1 MNNLLEVRKL
11 YKSYP
16 SGKGKLEVIRGID
29 FDLPTGQMLAI
40 VGASGAGKTTLLNLI
55 GALDRP
61 DSGSIRFDGV
71 ELSSMPPLELAQFRN
86 RKIGF
91 IFQFYHLLPEFTALE
106 NTLMPCLLR
115 GMPFPEAQQRAQKM
129 LEKVGLADRSHHRPV
144 ELSGGEQQRVA
155 IARALV
161 GEPELVLA
169 DEPTGNLDSVTG
181 EKISLLIR
189 RLHDKNE
196 LTSMVV
202 THNEQVAAKCDRV
215 LHLKDG
221 QFVEKI

>member
-16 SGKGKLEVIRGID
+16 SGRGRLEVIRGIN
-29 FDLPTGQMLAI
+29 FDLPPRQMLAI

-61 DSGSIRFDGV
+61 DGGSVRFEGV
-71 ELSSMPPLELAQFRN
+71 ELSSLTPIELAQFRN
-86 RKIGF
+86 REVGF
-91 IFQFYHLLPEFTALE
+91 IFQFYHLLPEFDTLE
-106 NTLMPCLLR
+106 NTMMPFLLR
-115 GMPFPEAQQRAQKM
+115 GMPLPEARQRALRM
-129 LEKVGLADRSHHRPV
+129 LEEVGLADRSHHRPA
-144 ELSGGEQQRVA
+144 ELSGGEHQRVA

-161 GEPELVLA
+161 GEPRLVLA

-181 EKISLLIR
+181 EKICLLIR
-189 RLHDKNE
+189 RLHDKNG
-196 LTSMVV
+196 LTSIMV
-202 THNEQVAAKCDRV
+202 THNERIAERCDKI

-221 QFVEKI
+221 QFVEKM

>member
-16 SGKGKLEVIRGID
+16 SGRGRLEVIRGID
-29 FDLPTGQMLAI
+29 FDLPPRQMLAI

-61 DSGSIRFDGV
+61 DEGSLRFEGV
-71 ELSSMPPLELAQFRN
+71 ELSSLSPMELAHFRN
-86 RKIGF
+86 RKVGF

-106 NTLMPCLLR
+106 NTMMPYLLR
-115 GMPFPEAQQRAQKM
+115 GMTLPEARQKALKM
-129 LEKVGLADRSHHRPV
+129 LEEVGLADRSHHRPA

-161 GEPELVLA
+161 GEPKLILA

-181 EKISLLIR
+181 EKICLLIR
-189 RLHDKNE
+189 QLHDKNG
-196 LTSMVV
+196 LTYILV
-202 THNEQVAAKCDRV
+202 THNEQIASRCDKV

-221 QFVEKI
+221 KFVEKM

>member
-16 SGKGKLEVIRGID
+16 SGRGRLEVIRGID
-29 FDLPTGQMLAI
+29 FDLPPRQMLAI

-61 DSGSIRFDGV
+61 DEGSLRFEGV
-71 ELSSMPPLELAQFRN
+71 ELSSLSPLELAQFRN
-86 RKIGF
+86 QKVGF

-106 NTLMPCLLR
+106 NTMMPYLLR
-115 GMPFPEAQQRAQKM
+115 GMTLPEARQRALKM
-129 LEKVGLADRSHHRPV
+129 LEEVGLADRSHHRPA

-161 GEPELVLA
+161 GEPKLILA

-181 EKISLLIR
+181 EKICLLIR
-189 RLHDKNE
+189 QLHDKNG
-196 LTSMVV
+196 LTSILV
-202 THNEQVAAKCDRV
+202 THNERIASRCDKV

-221 QFVEKI
+221 KFVEKM

>member
-16 SGKGKLEVIRGID
+16 SGRGRLEVIRGIN
-29 FDLPTGQMLAI
+29 FDLPPRQMLAI

-61 DSGSIRFDGV
+61 DSGSIRFEGV
-71 ELSSMPPLELAQFRN
+71 ELSSLPPIELAQFRN
-86 RKIGF
+86 RKVGF

-115 GMPFPEAQQRAQKM
+115 GMALPEAQQKAQKM
-129 LEKVGLADRSHHRPV
+129 LEKVGLADRSHHRPA

-161 GEPELVLA
+161 GEPKLILA
-169 DEPTGNLDSVTG
+169 DEPTGNLDSATG
-181 EKISLLIR
+181 GKINLLIR
-189 RLHDKNE
+189 QLHDKNG
-196 LTSMVV
+196 LTSIVV
-202 THNEQVAAKCDRV
+202 THNEQIVARCDRI
-215 LHLKDG
+215 LHLEDG
-221 QFVEKI
+221 QFVEKM

>member
-11 YKSYP
+11 YKSYS

-29 FDLPTGQMLAI
+29 FNLPPGQMLAI

-71 ELSSMPPLELAQFRN
+71 ELSSLPPLELAQFRN

-115 GMPFPEAQQRAQKM
+115 GMPLPEAQQRAQKV
-129 LEKVGLADRSHHRPV
+129 LEKVGLADRSHHRPA

-161 GEPELVLA
+161 GEPELILA

-181 EKISLLIR
+181 GKINLLIR
-189 RLHDKNE
+189 RLHDKNK
-196 LTSMVV
+196 LTSIVV
-202 THNEQVAAKCDRV
+202 THNEQVAAKCDRA

-221 QFVEKI
+221 QFVEKL

>member
-29 FDLPTGQMLAI
+29 FDLPPRQMLAI

-61 DSGSIRFDGV
+61 DEGSIKFEGT
-71 ELSSMPPLELAQFRN
+71 ELSTLTPIELAQFRN
-86 RKIGF
+86 RKVGF

-106 NTLMPCLLR
+106 NTMMPCLLR
-115 GMPFPEAQQRAQKM
+115 GTPLPEAQQRALRM
-129 LEKVGLADRSHHRPV
+129 LEEVGLADRSHHRPA

-161 GEPELVLA
+161 GEPKLSLA
-169 DEPTGNLDSVTG
+169 DEPTGNLDSVSG
-181 EKISLLIR
+181 GKICLLIR
-189 RLHDKNE
+189 QLHDKNG
-196 LTSMVV
+196 LTSIVV
-202 THNEQVAAKCDRV
+202 THNEEIAARCDRV

-221 QFVEKI
+221 QFVEKM